1 MLVLDTS
8 ALLVWTLRENEL
20 PVDAQQAIERSERV
34 YISSISTWE
43 IALKYKRG
51 RLKLPYD
58 AITYIRQLE
67 LLPKL
72 EIIPV
77 NTGTWLTNVQLDWEN
92 QDPADRTIVAL
103 AMELKCPLVS
113 SDRSIAAFYQPTI
126 W

>member
-20 PVDAQQAIERSERV
+20 PVSAHQAIELSERV

-58 AITYIRQLE
+58 ATTYIRQLE

-77 NTGTWLTNVQLDWEN
+77 NTETWLTNVQLDWEN